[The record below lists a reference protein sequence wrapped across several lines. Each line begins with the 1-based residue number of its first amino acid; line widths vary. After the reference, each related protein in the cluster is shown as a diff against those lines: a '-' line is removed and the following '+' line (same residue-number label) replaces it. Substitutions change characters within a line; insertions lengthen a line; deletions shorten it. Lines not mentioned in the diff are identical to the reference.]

1 MEPDHRRKTWLDRA
15 KPYFYGI
22 APTLGGYAFGY
33 DTGSISGILVESQFN
48 SYFHHPSNGLQGG
61 ITASIQAG
69 AFAGSLLTGIFLAD
83 ALGRRRT
90 IMCGAALF
98 TIGIAIS
105 CASNN
110 VECLIA
116 GRIINGLANG
126 CTAMMVPL
134 WQSEVT
140 PREIRGRIIS
150 LQQCVINFGILSSFL
165 IQYGCSYLDSNA
177 AWRIP
182 IGIQMV
188 PTAALFCVMYYLP
201 ESPRWLLSK
210 GRHDGALQVLARVHA
225 NGNRDDD
232 YVQAEYAEIKEKLE
246 WEQSVNKP
254 SYVDLLFSRKYARR
268 TYIGIGAQFWQQA
281 VGINSILYY
290 APFLFQQ
297 AGVGSSEASLLSNV
311 IEGVILNVVTW
322 PNMYYLDTWGRRR
335 PMILGAIGMG
345 ICMLLI
351 GVLLKAE
358 GNPSYSE
365 TSHKVN
371 FDFTSNPS
379 AGKAVIAFLY
389 LYVASFAISWA
400 TPAWVVPAEIFPMIT
415 RGRANSMTT
424 AMNWFVNFWFAL
436 YIPTALNNISWILYI
451 IFASISFLAALSTWL
466 FQPET
471 ANRSLE
477 EMDAMFEGKTMWV
490 FRDRDLT
497 RVHPRSAGMSRL
509 QEEEQQE
516 HEQRA
521 GNKADAQTELVEDA

>member
-1 MEPDHRRKTWLDRA
+1 MDPKVARKQTWMTRA

-33 DTGSISGILVESQFN
+33 DTGSISGILVETQFN
-48 SYFHHPSNGLQGG
+48 NYFHQPSNGLQGG

-69 AFAGSLLTGIFLAD
+69 AFVGSLMTGIFLAD

-90 IMCGAALF
+90 ILYGAALF

-165 IQYGCSYLDSNA
+165 IQYGCSFINSNA
-177 AWRIP
+177 AWRVP

-188 PTAALFCVMYYLP
+188 PTIALFCVMWILP
-201 ESPRWLLSK
+201 ESPRWLLLK
-210 GRHDGALQVLARVHA
+210 GRNLDALQVLARVHA
-225 NGNRDDD
+225 NGDQDDD
-232 YVQAEYAEIKEKLE
+232 YVRAEFIEIKQKFE
-246 WEQSVNKP
+246 WEQTVKKP
-254 SYVDLLFSRKYARR
+254 SYFDLLFSKKYARR

-297 AGVGSSEASLLSNV
+297 AGVGSSEASLLANV

-322 PNMYYLDTWGRRR
+322 PNMYYLDTWGRRK

-345 ICMLLI
+345 ISMLLI
-351 GVLLKAE
+351 GVILKAE
-358 GNPSYSE
+358 GDPSYSQ

-371 FDFTSNPS
+371 FDFTSNPA

-436 YIPTALNNISWILYI
+436 YIPTALNKISWALYI
-451 IFASISFLAALSTWL
+451 VFAGISFLAALSTYL

-477 EMDAMFEGKTMWV
+477 EMDAMFDRRTMWV
-490 FRDRDLT
+490 FMDSGLT
-497 RVHPRSAGMSRL
+497 AVHPKRERL
-509 QEEEQQE
+509 LGDGEEEE
-516 HEQRA
+516 EDGTGAR
-521 GNKADAQTELVEDA
+521 LVENV